1 MESIKN
7 MRSLN
12 FKVSDKTR
20 QLSLN
25 TIVIKSAIKTR
36 ASQVGAAS
44 STGAAE
50 EGAPELG
57 RI

>member
-1 MESIKN
+1 

-12 FKVSDKTR
+12 FKVSGKTR